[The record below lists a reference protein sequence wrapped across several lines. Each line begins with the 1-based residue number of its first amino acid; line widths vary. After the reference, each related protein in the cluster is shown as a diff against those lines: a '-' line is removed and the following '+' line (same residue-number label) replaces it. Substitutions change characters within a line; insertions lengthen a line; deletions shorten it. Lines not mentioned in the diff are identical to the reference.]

1 MRLFVGLLPP
11 QPVRDE
17 LVRALEPHREEW
29 PQLRWLNPA
38 GWHVTLSFLGEVPDR
53 VLPELETR
61 LARATSRH
69 ASMTLSLAGA
79 GAFPSARRARIFL
92 AGVRGGGAGLFR
104 LADSLGA
111 GARRAGAAQTDHRR
125 LRPHLSLARCRVDAD
140 VRSLVEAFE
149 SFAGA
154 EWEAGTVHLVRSHL
168 GAEVRYETIAR
179 WHLAA
184 RASHGQS

>member
-92 AGVRGGGAGLFR
+92 AGVRGAAPGCSAWPTPWARGRGVREPHRPITGGSGR
-104 LADSLGA
+104 
-111 GARRAGAAQTDHRR
+111 T
-125 LRPHLSLARCRVDAD
+125 
-140 VRSLVEAFE
+140 
-149 SFAGA
+149 
-154 EWEAGTVHLVRSHL
+154 
-168 GAEVRYETIAR
+168 
-179 WHLAA
+179 
-184 RASHGQS
+184 